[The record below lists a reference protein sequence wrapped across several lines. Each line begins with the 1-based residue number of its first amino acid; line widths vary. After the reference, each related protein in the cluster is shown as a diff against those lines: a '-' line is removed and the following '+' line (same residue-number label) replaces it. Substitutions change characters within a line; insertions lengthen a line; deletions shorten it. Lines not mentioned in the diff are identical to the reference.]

1 LNYQH
6 QENPFNEFDREPLI
20 PYMNSAEGPALAI
33 ADINGDGLEDVFIGA
48 SKTFHNAVYLQLANG
63 KFKAIP
69 QPALLQDSMWENAD
83 AIWADVNKDGS
94 NDLIIA
100 SGGNEY
106 YGEDAHLLPLLYL
119 NDGKGNLTRKADAFK
134 AIYTTQSKIVAD
146 DINGDG
152 HIDLF
157 IAGRVEPW
165 KYGVA
170 PRSYLLQN
178 DGTGMFTDVTSSYSS
193 SLLNPGMITD
203 AQFVD
208 LNKDGSKDL
217 LLSSAWGTIDAF
229 IKKGNKYEKQ
239 TLLNQTGWWQSLTV
253 TDINEDGN
261 LDIIAGNFGL
271 NSRLKASEQEPV
283 RMYVNDFDNNGRA
296 EQVITYYLRGKEMP
310 FASKIQLEKSLPVL
324 KKKFL
329 YAEDF
334 AKASLDQLFDSDK
347 LNKSLQLKATQF
359 ANIIL
364 INKGKGKFEL
374 VEMPMNA
381 QLSNYRVVI
390 PFKGITKKQ
399 QLAQSTSRANMG
411 NNYLLLGNFGY
422 NNIEIGRQDA
432 DFGTLLEWNQQGSPE
447 ASAMKML
454 IEGEVRNAAP
464 IRIANAQC
472 WILAKNNGALQVLK
486 IQ

>member
-1 LNYQH
+1 
-6 QENPFNEFDREPLI
+6 
-20 PYMNSAEGPALAI
+20 M
-33 ADINGDGLEDVFIGA
+33 
-48 SKTFHNAVYLQLANG
+48 
-63 KFKAIP
+63 
-69 QPALLQDSMWENAD
+69 
-83 AIWADVNKDGS
+83 
-94 NDLIIA
+94 
-100 SGGNEY
+100 GNEY

-119 NDGKGNLTRKADAFK
+119 NDGKGNLTRKVDAFT
-134 AIYTTQSKIVAD
+134 AIYSTQSKIIAD

-178 DGTGMFTDVTSSYSS
+178 DGTGKFKDVTSTYSTD
-193 SLLNPGMITD
+193 LLNPGMITD

-208 LNKDGSKDL
+208 INKDGTKDL
-217 LLSSAWGTIDAF
+217 LLSAAWGTIDAF
-229 IKKGNKYEKQ
+229 IKSGNKYTKQ

-253 TDINEDGN
+253 TDMNEDGH

-283 RMYVNDFDNNGRA
+283 TMYVNDFDNNGRA
-296 EQVITYYLRGKEMP
+296 EQVITYYLQGKEMP

-334 AKASLDQLFDSDK
+334 AKASLDQLFDKEK
-347 LNKSLQLKATQF
+347 LNQSLQLKATQF
-359 ANIIL
+359 ANTIL
-364 INKGKGKFEL
+364 MSNGKGKFEP
-374 VEMPMNA
+374 VEMPSNA
-381 QLSNYRVVI
+381 QLSNYRAVI
-390 PFKGITKKQ
+390 PLKYPANSQ
-399 QLAQSTSRANMG
+399 QQTHS
-411 NNYLLLGNFGY
+411 YLLLGNFGY

-432 DFGTLLEWNQQGSPE
+432 DFGTIFNGIKTQVHSRRD
-447 ASAMKML
+447 
-454 IEGEVRNAAP
+454 IENIPITGEVRKTATIKIGNAS
-464 IRIANAQC
+464 C

-486 IQ
+486 IK